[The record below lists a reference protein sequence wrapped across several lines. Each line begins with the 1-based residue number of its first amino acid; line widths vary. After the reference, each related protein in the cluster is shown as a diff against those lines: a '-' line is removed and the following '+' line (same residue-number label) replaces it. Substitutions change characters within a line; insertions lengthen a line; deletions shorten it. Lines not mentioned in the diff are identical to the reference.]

1 MISRMDVSSS
11 SFVSMALLMLCRLY
25 FFLLLLFPCL
35 CFINFHGYF
44 TVLVSKVNSHCLLYD
59 CISLLLFTVAG

>member
-25 FFLLLLFPCL
+25 FFLLLFPCL